1 MKIKELPVF
10 AHTPEWNDIN
20 VELEEREDN
29 FFTENGNGL
38 KDNMIKQ
45 LEARGLL
52 ESAIQDIGTKYYN
65 DRHKGS
71 PSIKELLAGKYI
83 LSAEEDSIYFRYLL
97 QKEQIE
103 KLKKDREVK
112 MIKWEDIDPVISKE
126 AALFIFHSYLRY
138 LQSNDRDAE
147 KAGAQAEDVAA
158 LAGYM
163 LEGEIIADQKV
174 ENEVYEIIGKKLEL
188 TEEEF
193 ETLFLEEKA

>member
-1 MKIKELPVF
+1 M
-10 AHTPEWNDIN
+10 
-20 VELEEREDN
+20 
-29 FFTENGNGL
+29 
-38 KDNMIKQ
+38 
-45 LEARGLL
+45 
-52 ESAIQDIGTKYYN
+52 
-65 DRHKGS
+65 
-71 PSIKELLAGKYI
+71 
-83 LSAEEDSIYFRYLL
+83 
-97 QKEQIE
+97 
-103 KLKKDREVK
+103 KKDREVK